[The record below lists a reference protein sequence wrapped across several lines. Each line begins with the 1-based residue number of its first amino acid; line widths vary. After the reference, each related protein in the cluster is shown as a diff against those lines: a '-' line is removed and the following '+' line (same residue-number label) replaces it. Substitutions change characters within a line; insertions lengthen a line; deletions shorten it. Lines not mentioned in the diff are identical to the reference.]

1 MWKARIDGGGDAGVV
16 VGGDLAFDLRDPGE
30 RLVPACLQ
38 FASHQAVGRV
48 AALYCR
54 KARSAA

>member
-1 MWKARIDGGGDAGVV
+1 MRFSSRLSRYN
-16 VGGDLAFDLRDPGE
+16 LAFALRDPGE